1 MPVIINGT
9 TGITDVNG
17 TAAAPALTGTD
28 TDTGI
33 FFPAAN
39 TLAFSTNGTEDARF
53 DASGNF
59 GLGVTPS
66 AWSASFKAIQLGT
79 KGAFYGSTSATVIAD
94 NVYNDGSAKYLTTA
108 AAGNYVQSGGTHYWQ
123 IAGSGTAGNAITFTQ
138 AMTLDASGN
147 LGVGTTSPAYKVEV
161 KTSTAAS
168 IVDLLL
174 LNNGGGSNGGGA
186 GLRFEDAGAAARVA
200 GVVFGP
206 NENSGLGLG
215 FYTSSSAG
223 SAPTEKARI
232 DSSGNLQV
240 GLTNIASYVGS
251 SPVGSIANVAS
262 TNATNS
268 AAFIHSTTGVP
279 YGPFVYFS
287 GASPNNTTSYFLQCS
302 DTTNSKAFIYSN
314 GTFGSR
320 TSTYGGI
327 SDIKVKQD
335 IVDASSQWND
345 IKALQFR
352 KYRFKDD
359 PTGPLQLG
367 LISQEAE
374 LVSPGLVFETPD
386 TTMDEEGNRV
396 ETGEVT
402 KSVKYSILYMKAV
415 VALQEAM
422 NRIEQLEADVASL
435 KGNA

>member
-1 MPVIINGT
+1 MAIILNGT

-39 TLAFSTNGTEDARF
+39 TLAFATNGTEDARF
-53 DASGNF
+53 DASGNLL
-59 GLGVTPS
+59 LG
-66 AWSASFKAIQLGT
+66 
-79 KGAFYGSTSATVIAD
+79 
-94 NVYNDGSAKYLTTA
+94 TTA
-108 AAGNYVQSGGTHYWQ
+108 APTSSAKIKIATATRTAAFFDLTATGGENWIIDSTN
-123 IAGSGTAGNAITFTQ
+123 TASSTDVLGIYAYGATGLYIQ
-138 AMTLDASGN
+138 DSGN
-147 LGVGTTSPAYKVEV
+147 VGIGTTSPSEK
-161 KTSTAAS
+161 
-168 IVDLLL
+168 LQ
-174 LNNGGGSNGGGA
+174 
-186 GLRFEDAGAAARVA
+186 VA
-200 GVVFGP
+200 GSIRVTSNASNFNTTGGQVDFITDTTRIAAY
-206 NENSGLGLG
+206 NSTGGFVT
-215 FYTSSSAG
+215 FYTNASGGNVA
-223 SAPTEKARI
+223 EKVRL
-232 DSSGNLQV
+232 DPGGNFQV

-262 TNATNS
+262 ANATNS
-268 AAFIHSTTGVP
+268 AAFVHSTTGVP
-279 YGPFVYFS
+279 YGPFFYFS
-287 GASPNNTTSYFLQCS
+287 GASPNNTTSYFLQCT

-335 IVDASSQWND
+335 IVDASSQWDD
-345 IKALQFR
+345 IKALRFR

-402 KSVKYSILYMKAV
+402 KSVKYSILYMKAM

-422 NRIEQLEADVASL
+422 NRIEQLEADVAAL
-435 KGNA
+435 KA